1 MLAPLQRFP
10 LCDCMP
16 SLQLLQQLAGSCF
29 GGMRRSECSNASSQG
44 VLHSLEG
51 RRKVVGNHGDEL
63 GEYHVRGACTPLRAP
78 GTRTVDDQ
86 AHLETPPESLQHCA
100 HLGAHFGA
108 QGACSK
114 GSEARD
120 GGGWCDARGAEQPG
134 QWVAR
139 AQQHGGAEVVRQER
153 NLQVCVCVCV
163 LFTSY

>member
-63 GEYHVRGACTPLRAP
+63 GEYH
-78 GTRTVDDQ
+78 
-86 AHLETPPESLQHCA
+86 
-100 HLGAHFGA
+100 
-108 QGACSK
+108 
-114 GSEARD
+114 
-120 GGGWCDARGAEQPG
+120 
-134 QWVAR
+134 
-139 AQQHGGAEVVRQER
+139 
-153 NLQVCVCVCV
+153 
-163 LFTSY
+163 